1 LRERGHRAVLVAHPQ
16 GELFARAAEGA
27 DLVGL
32 APRNEIDLAAAW
44 KLSRVLRQ
52 YAPDVVHA
60 HDPHA
65 VAMAGTALSFGAQSP
80 APPLVA
86 SRRVDFH
93 LSSNSFSRW
102 KYRQVTRFIAA
113 SGAIRDILVHDGIP
127 ASRIT
132 VVHDGI
138 DVGRVQRLPSLD
150 LHVEYWLPRG
160 VPVIVNVGALVGH
173 KGQKHL
179 LDAMPLVMREL
190 PDAHLVILGEGE
202 LRGPLERQLKDLH
215 LERAVRMPGFREDVL
230 SLMKSADL
238 FVMSSVTEGL
248 GSTILDAMAM
258 GLAVVGT
265 CAGGIPEAVADGE
278 TGLLVPPGE
287 PAPLARAI
295 VHLLKHPDLRTRY
308 GRAGQARVAEKFSV
322 ERLVEGTLGVYEGL
336 RA

>member
-1 LRERGHRAVLVAHPQ
+1 MLVAHPQ
-16 GELFARAAEGA
+16 GELHARASEGI
-27 DLVGL
+27 DLVAL

-44 KLSRVLRQ
+44 KLSRVVRQ

-65 VAMAGTALSFGAQSP
+65 VAMAATALSFGAVSP

-93 LSSNSFSRW
+93 LSGNSFSRW

-113 SGAIRDILVHDGIP
+113 SGAIRDILVHDGIA
-127 ASRIT
+127 ASQVS

-138 DVGRVQRLPSLD
+138 DVARVQRLPAVD
-150 LHVEYWLPRG
+150 AHVEFWLPHG
-160 VPVIVNVGALVGH
+160 VPLIVNVGALVGH
-173 KGQKHL
+173 KGQTHL
-179 LDAMPLVMREL
+179 LDAMPLVMRDV

-202 LRGPLERQLKDLH
+202 LRAPLERQVKELH
-215 LERAVRMPGFREDVL
+215 LERAVRMPGFRDDVL

-248 GSTILDAMAM
+248 GSAVLDAMAM

-265 CAGGIPEAVADGE
+265 RAGGIPEAVVHGE

-287 PAPLARAI
+287 PKPLAAAI
-295 VHLLKHPDLRTRY
+295 VRLLKDPLLRARY
-308 GRAGQARVAEKFSV
+308 GHAGQARVAAHFGV
-322 ERLVEGTLGVYEGL
+322 DALVDGTLAVYRDVVRLG
-336 RA
+336 A